1 MTYLT
6 AAQVEERFKISS
18 VTLYRWEKDK
28 ELGFPQPFKVKRRK
42 LFDETKLNEW
52 ELKRSREAA

>member
-6 AAQVEERFKISS
+6 AAQVRERFQISD
-18 VTLYRWEKDK
+18 VTLYRWTKDPD
-28 ELGFPQPFKVKRRK
+28 LGFPQPFKVKRRK
-42 LFDETKLNEW
+42 LFDEIKLNEW